1 MIYQA
6 STVSKIQQDI
16 ITVRE
21 ELKNPNYLVTLIKK
35 VGGILQKSLFLE
47 ALEIV
52 TCNWGKWVSKEDAT
66 ISKQTFRVVLY
77 SLRGPSGSGQLF
89 DKRFLLWRL

>member
-52 TCNWGKWVSKEDAT
+52 TCN
-66 ISKQTFRVVLY
+66 
-77 SLRGPSGSGQLF
+77 
-89 DKRFLLWRL
+89 